1 MLRVQSQVTESNVL
15 APPRVGVERAHSALL
30 PPLRAGDDVGEA
42 DIRAAQRGWGGEVSS
57 PASPTVSWWHNA
69 ELAVVTVGA
78 LALALTL
85 PLATSVFGLLLFGVL
100 HNYFELRYLVGRF
113 SGLFTRRLFELT
125 LLGLTVIVMIRLL
138 PLGGLARPLEIVAV
152 YGLLAGVLTL
162 RLRHRPILLGGG
174 LLVVGAALAAS
185 LRYSDY
191 HFVVITHLHNVL
203 PLVFLWEWVG
213 RGASTP
219 AARTF
224 RALNLTWAIGL
235 PLLLLAGAFDGLAAR
250 VALVDWTPAAR
261 IVGDVDG
268 YVRAMTPPGGDS
280 VLGGRLLAV
289 FALLQLLHY
298 YAWCR
303 FFPAVGTTEV
313 ARFNGTMAGLG
324 LPAGRTLTGLAFALA
339 GLVLLL
345 MWTDFQR
352 GRSLYGALASYHAYL
367 EYALLLLFVLSWRR
381 A

>member
-1 MLRVQSQVTESNVL
+1 M
-15 APPRVGVERAHSALL
+15 
-30 PPLRAGDDVGEA
+30 
-42 DIRAAQRGWGGEVSS
+42 
-57 PASPTVSWWHNA
+57 
-69 ELAVVTVGA
+69 
-78 LALALTL
+78 
-85 PLATSVFGLLLFGVL
+85 
-100 HNYFELRYLVGRF
+100 
-113 SGLFTRRLFELT
+113 
-125 LLGLTVIVMIRLL
+125 
-138 PLGGLARPLEIVAV
+138 
-152 YGLLAGVLTL
+152 
-162 RLRHRPILLGGG
+162 
-174 LLVVGAALAAS
+174 VGAALATS
-185 LRYSDY
+185 LAYSEY
-191 HFVVITHLHNVL
+191 HFVVVTHLHNVL

-219 AARTF
+219 AVRTF
-224 RALNLTWAIGL
+224 RALNLTWAVGV
-235 PLLLLAGAFDGLAAR
+235 AAAAAGGAFDGLAGR

-298 YAWCR
+298 YVWCR
-303 FFPAVGTTEV
+303 FFPSVGTAEV

-324 LPAGRTLTGLAFALA
+324 LPSGRTLTGLALALA
-339 GLVLLL
+339 ALVLLL